1 MKKICE
7 NFISPAKD
15 MPDGFDDNLYYRSVA
30 FYYRFAS
37 LILGF
42 LAIMFVVLFL
52 IFGYKEVTYDN
63 IYYFIKDFDTVIN
76 SDDYSTDLIEYGTG
90 ENRTYHYYRGGVVA
104 ANKYA
109 VSVYSATGRK
119 TATFNNEY
127 LFPLVRTSSKYMLIY
142 DSEGRGFSVC
152 NSFAQLYS
160 ETLDYPIYSADI
172 NDRGDLLIHSSTS
185 EYRSVLYHYNSS
197 FDRAAAYYFTDFVAC
212 SSISNDGNH
221 IFCGTISTD
230 GVKYAGSFEIYKR
243 GKADSVAKCVL
254 NDCVPLKCGAWGD
267 VCYLITDKGFFVFDL
282 KGNCASEIYFPEKN
296 EILSCSTSPNGSAI
310 IITHDEKSEHM
321 IYVSAKGDSITIEL
335 NTKPIAV
342 QSDGNCVY
350 ILYDGAV
357 EKYTIE
363 NKSYSV
369 TVRECVTGADDILL
383 TTGDGVYLCYSSRA
397 LYFEF

>member
-1 MKKICE
+1 LKKMCE
-7 NFISPAKD
+7 NFIPPAKD
-15 MPDGFDDNLYYRSVA
+15 MKYGFDDNLYYRSVS

-42 LAIMFVVLFL
+42 FTIMVVVLFL
-52 IFGYKEVTYDN
+52 IFGYREVTYDN
-63 IYYFIKDFDTVIN
+63 IYYFVKDFDTVIS
-76 SDDYSTDLIEYGTG
+76 SDNYSTDLIEYGTG

-127 LFPLVRTSSKYMLIY
+127 LCPLVRTSSKYMLIY
-142 DSEGRGFSVC
+142 DSEGRSFSVC

-172 NDRGDLLIHSSTS
+172 NNRGDLLIHSSTS
-185 EYRSVLYHYNSS
+185 EYRSVLYLYNNS
-197 FDRAAAYYFTDFVAC
+197 FDRGAAYYFTDFIAC
-212 SSISNDGNH
+212 SSISDDGNYM
-221 IFCGTISTD
+221 FCGTISTD
-230 GVKYAGSFEIYKR
+230 GGKYAGSFEIYKR
-243 GKADSVAKCVL
+243 GKDAPVSKYSL
-254 NDCVPLKCGAWGD
+254 NDCVPLKCGARDNG
-267 VCYLITDKGFFVFDL
+267 CYLVTDKGFLIFDL
-282 KGNCASEIYFPEKN
+282 RGNCTSEMYFPEKQD
-296 EILSCSTSPNGSAI
+296 ILLCSTSSDGVSI
-310 IITHDEKSEHM
+310 VTHDEKSSYM
-321 IYVSAKGDSITIEL
+321 TYISAKGDATTVKL

-342 QSDGNCVY
+342 RTNGNCVY

-369 TVRECVTGADDILL
+369 TVLECAPDVDDILL
-383 TTGDGVYLCYSSRA
+383 TTGEGVYLCYSSRA